1 MDWEWT
7 GTGLGILLPI
17 HTVKLHFFSARNIG
31 NIPRNV
37 LGVLGFL
44 GGSARNQWLRVKPS
58 EVEE

>member
-1 MDWEWT
+1 MDWDWARNIT
-7 GTGLGILLPI
+7 ANS
-17 HTVKLHFFSARNIG
+17 HVKLHFFSARNIG
-31 NIPRNV
+31 NITRNV